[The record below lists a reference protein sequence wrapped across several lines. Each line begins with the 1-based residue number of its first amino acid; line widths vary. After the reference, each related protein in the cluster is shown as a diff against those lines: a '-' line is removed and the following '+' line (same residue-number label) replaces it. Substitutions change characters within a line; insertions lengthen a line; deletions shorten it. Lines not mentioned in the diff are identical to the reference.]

1 MTLEMKKDLN
11 FLLMM
16 IYTNSNK
23 CKCPRYTYDLKNKL
37 HDVCYELEKVI
48 NDDTIKLILD
58 QYLESPKIDTNVIHH
73 LKIGSRNNELFKSSN
88 DYINKYYQN
97 IPKKVRILL
106 YLGNNLS
113 AEKLEENRKLKI
125 ETILRYE
132 YERFNIKTISIK
144 RTSSCN
150 DILTNKN
157 IITYEKLWKLDDQS
171 LSDMYQISRD
181 NNNYNLAYAPVLYL
195 FPTSTKH
202 IDCKNRVIICNFLFK
217 ILNKKQLVSEI

>member
-16 IYTNSNK
+16 IYMNSN
-23 CKCPRYTYDLKNKL
+23 KCPRYTYDFKKKL
-37 HDVCYELEKVI
+37 HDVCYELKNVI

-58 QYLESPKIDTNVIHH
+58 QYLKSAKIDTNVIHH
-73 LKIGSRNNELFKSSN
+73 LKIGSRNNELFKSSD

-106 YLGNNLS
+106 YLGDNLS

-132 YERFNIKTISIK
+132 YERLNIKPISIK

-181 NNNYNLAYAPVLYL
+181 NYNLACAPVLYL

-202 IDCKNRVIICNFLFK
+202 IDCKNREIICSYLFN
-217 ILNKKQLVSEI
+217 ILNK

>member
-1 MTLEMKKDLN
+1 
-11 FLLMM
+11 MM

-23 CKCPRYTYDLKNKL
+23 CKCKCPRYVYDLKKKL
-37 HDVCYELEKVI
+37 DDVSYELEKVI

-58 QYLESPKIDTNVIHH
+58 QYLESAKIDTNIIHH
-73 LKIGSRNNELFKSSN
+73 LKIGSRNNELFKSSD

-181 NNNYNLAYAPVLYL
+181 NNNLAYAPVLYL

>member
-1 MTLEMKKDLN
+1 MKKDLN

-23 CKCPRYTYDLKNKL
+23 CPRYTYDLKNKL
-37 HDVCYELEKVI
+37 HDVRYELEDVINI
-48 NDDTIKLILD
+48 NDDIIKLILD
-58 QYLESPKIDTNVIHH
+58 QCLKSAKIDTNDIHH

-88 DYINKYYQN
+88 DYIDKYYQN
-97 IPKKVRILL
+97 IPKKVRIVL
-106 YLGNNLS
+106 YLGDNLS
-113 AEKLEENRKLKI
+113 AEKLEANRKLKI

-132 YERFNIKTISIK
+132 YERLNIKPISIK

-150 DILTNKN
+150 DIQTNKN

-181 NNNYNLAYAPVLYL
+181 NYNLACAPVLYL

-202 IDCKNRVIICNFLFK
+202 IDCKNREIICSYLFK